1 MIRPW
6 IGVLGVLA
14 LSVALPPAAGAQTT
28 DPDTTPPS
36 VTIATP
42 AQGATFVKGQ
52 AVAVSYS
59 CTDEV
64 AVFDCVGTLA
74 NGANLDTST
83 AGPGSFTVT
92 AHDTAGNPKTV
103 TNTYSVVEQDPGDVG
118 GSAPA
123 TLTLTLGPGAAF
135 SPFIPGTAKD
145 YTTLMLAKVI
155 STAAD
160 ATLTVAD
167 PSATATGHLVNGS
180 YVLAQALRASAASV
194 NGTSS
199 PLADVGSSAS
209 PTSLETWNGP
219 ANDDVTIT
227 FVQPIGANDLLRTGG
242 YSKTLTF
249 TLSTTQP

>member
-14 LSVALPPAAGAQTT
+14 LCAALPSAAGAQSA
-28 DPDTTPPS
+28 DPDTTAPN

-42 AQGATFVKGQ
+42 AQGATFVKGA

-59 CTDEV
+59 CTDDV
-64 AVFDCVGTLA
+64 AIADCVGTLA
-74 NGANLDTST
+74 NGANLDTSV

-123 TLTLTLGPGAAF
+123 TLSLTLGSAGALG
-135 SPFIPGTAKD
+135 PFIPGTAKD
-145 YTTLMLAKVI
+145 YTATLAAKVI
-155 STAAD
+155 STAAN

-167 PSATATGHLVNGS
+167 PSTNAPGHLVNGT
-180 YVLAQALRASAASV
+180 YVLAQALKATAASA

-199 PLADVGSSAS
+199 PPADIGPSSA
-209 PTSLETWNGP
+209 PTTLETWNDV

-227 FVQPIGANDLLRTGG
+227 FTQPIGANDLLRTGG
-242 YSKTLTF
+242 YAKTLTF